1 MRGGILGTTTTTGGN
16 TGAGSGTTTGTIGAG
31 TSLGCV
37 AHPTRMSEK
46 IRETRNCMK
55 SEIQNLAPILLR
67 MIRVCIMMACMTKNH
82 IAIAC
87 LLAIISTSARAQE
100 QVLNVYSARHYPT
113 DEALYANFT
122 KATGVK
128 LNRVDA
134 DDAGILARLKA
145 EGTASPADIILL
157 VDASR
162 LWRGEIDGLFQPIR
176 SKVLEDAIPPQLR
189 GKPNATGETPWFGFS
204 TRARVIVYDKLRVK
218 KEDVDTYEKLG
229 DPRNKGKLCIRSG
242 SHPYNLSLFGSVTEH
257 LGEVSTEQWLKGM
270 VANMARSPKGGDTD
284 QIKGAASGECGIA
297 VTNTYYLARIMR
309 SNTAE
314 DQAIMEKVGVVF
326 PNQSSWGTHVNI
338 AGGAMAR
345 NAKHTVNAIQFLE
358 YLASAPAQD
367 HFANGNNEW
376 PVAKGVKVSNPAL
389 QAMTGGSF
397 KSETIPIS
405 VVGMNQV
412 KVQQMLDRVG
422 FK

>member
-1 MRGGILGTTTTTGGN
+1 
-16 TGAGSGTTTGTIGAG
+16 
-31 TSLGCV
+31 
-37 AHPTRMSEK
+37 
-46 IRETRNCMK
+46 
-55 SEIQNLAPILLR
+55 
-67 MIRVCIMMACMTKNH
+67 MIRVCIMMEYMIKNH

-87 LLAIISTSARAQE
+87 LIAISGTSALAQE
-100 QVLNVYSARHYPT
+100 KVLNIYSARHYPT

-122 KATGVK
+122 KATGIK

-176 SKVLEDAIPPQLR
+176 SKVLEDAIPAQLR
-189 GKPNATGETPWFGFS
+189 GKPNAIGETPWFGFS
-204 TRARVIVYDKLRVK
+204 TRARIVVYDKLRVK
-218 KEDVDTYEKLG
+218 KDDVDSYEKLG
-229 DPRNKGKLCIRSG
+229 DPKNKGKLCIRSG

-257 LGEVSTEQWLKGM
+257 LGAAATEQWLKGM

-284 QIKGAASGECGIA
+284 QIKGVASGECGIA

-309 SNTAE
+309 SSAAD
-314 DQAIMEKVGVVF
+314 DQAIMDKVGVVF

-338 AGGAMAR
+338 AGGAVAR
-345 NAKHTVNAIQFLE
+345 NAKHSANAIQFLE
-358 YLASAPAQD
+358 YLASPPAQD

-376 PVAKGVKVSNPAL
+376 PAARGVKLTNPAL
-389 QAMTGGSF
+389 QAMAKEGF

-412 KVQQMLDRVG
+412 KVQQRLDRVG